1 MFICIKHGDNQQFLA
16 NTNCPLI
23 LLLQYLKHKLELP
36 KTELIDLCDEKGIL
50 KLLFLYRTPLESA
63 SRLLYTRGTYIVC
76 RVNQNKADR
85 GYTSI
90 TPILTSPETE
100 MQELLQAQ
108 VGNLEKARLKQ
119 HQARV
124 QEERRLQLVSD
135 GVVPAAQSSSTMKGK
150 AGGKAGHV
158 NLEILDEEP
167 LRKTV
172 GKKTLKGILQ

>member
-1 MFICIKHGDNQQFLA
+1 MLCASAWRPCVSD
-16 NTNCPLI
+16 
-23 LLLQYLKHKLELP
+23 
-36 KTELIDLCDEKGIL
+36 LIDLCDEKGIL

-124 QEERRLQLVSD
+124 QERRLQLVSD
-135 GVVPAAQSSSTMKGK
+135 GVVPAAQSSSTMRGK

-158 NLEILDEEP
+158 NLEILEEEP

-172 GKKTLKGILQ
+172 GKKTLKGSL

>member
-1 MFICIKHGDNQQFLA
+1 MFICIKHGDREQFLA
-16 NTNCPLI
+16 NTCCPLI

-36 KTELIDLCDEKGIL
+36 KTDLIDLCDEKGIL
-50 KLLFLYRTPLESA
+50 KLLFLYRNPLESA
-63 SRLLYTRGTYIVC
+63 SRLLYARGTYIVC
-76 RVNQNKADR
+76 RVNQNKPVR

-124 QEERRLQLVSD
+124 QEERRLQLASD
-135 GVVPAAQSSSTMKGK
+135 GAMPGAQSSSAVKGK
-150 AGGKAGHV
+150 AGGKAVHV
-158 NLEILDEEP
+158 NLETLDEEP

-172 GKKTLKGILQ
+172 GKKSLKG

>member
-1 MFICIKHGDNQQFLA
+1 LVSLDNQQFLA

-36 KTELIDLCDEKGIL
+36 KADLIDLCDEKGIL

-108 VGNLEKARLKQ
+108 VENLEKARLKQ

-172 GKKTLKGILQ
+172 GKKTLKGSL